1 MPGLCEHFEL
11 ESVLPKTYLFEW
23 FITLFTRVLD
33 INLVGRVW
41 DLFILDGHLIL
52 YQTAIAIL
60 KTLEKEL
67 LDTDFEGI

>member
-1 MPGLCEHFEL
+1 M
-11 ESVLPKTYLFEW
+11 
-23 FITLFTRVLD
+23 LD

-60 KTLEKEL
+60 RCLEKEL
-67 LDTDFEGI
+67 INADFEGIQKILKNNAKVSESDESRH